1 MENPF
6 NNPNLD
12 TTNNEE
18 VLPEETSP
26 VQEVPVSP
34 LPVPE
39 ELADHK
45 MSRRN
50 FITGLTAFTM
60 GVFSPSSKAEEVD
73 ASKKVEKQKTP
84 EQEEALLK
92 RIGLERSQ
100 IKPEFLK
107 KYFEGAY
114 KAIVIIDTSPEKQ
127 SINAYDKEGNVII
140 KDAEISS
147 GRKGMET
154 PKGSHESGRR
164 ELIHVNRDDIDMPY
178 SVAIDE
184 KEGIFMHQGT
194 LTGYPASHGC
204 VRMSK
209 ETAKQFY
216 EMAEHNKDLVIV
228 TR

>member
-1 MENPF
+1 MENTF
-6 NNPNLD
+6 NNPNPD
-12 TTNNEE
+12 TINNEE

-26 VQEVPVSP
+26 VQETPDSP
-34 LPVPE
+34 LPAPE
-39 ELADHK
+39 ESADHK
-45 MSRRN
+45 ISRRN

-60 GVFSPSSKAEEVD
+60 GVFSPSLKAEE
-73 ASKKVEKQKTP
+73 VEKQKTP

-92 RIGLERSQ
+92 KIGLERSQ
-100 IKPEFLK
+100 IKPELLK

-127 SINAYDKEGNVII
+127 SINAYDKEGNIII

-154 PKGSHESGRR
+154 PKGSYESGRR

-178 SVAIDE
+178 SIAIDE